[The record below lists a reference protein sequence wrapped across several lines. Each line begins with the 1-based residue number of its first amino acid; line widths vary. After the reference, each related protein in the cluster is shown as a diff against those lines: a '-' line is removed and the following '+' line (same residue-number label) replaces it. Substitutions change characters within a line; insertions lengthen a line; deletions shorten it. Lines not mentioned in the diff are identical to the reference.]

1 MIVDGTPTR
10 PCIGSGYC
18 CKQAPCG
25 VGLFLHGPVA
35 PCPSLEF
42 EGDRHWCGAVRNAP
56 DAEEKKRLVRELAI
70 GAGCCSPLNG
80 DRLRILNQGEK

>member
-1 MIVDGTPTR
+1 MTFR

-25 VGLFLHGPVA
+25 IGLQLHGPVA
-35 PCPSLEF
+35 PCPSLENDG
-42 EGDRHWCGAVRNAP
+42 ERHWCGAVRNAP
-56 DAEEKKRLVRELAI
+56 TDAERERLVSELAI

-80 DRLRILNQGEK
+80 DRLRILREADRRVDK